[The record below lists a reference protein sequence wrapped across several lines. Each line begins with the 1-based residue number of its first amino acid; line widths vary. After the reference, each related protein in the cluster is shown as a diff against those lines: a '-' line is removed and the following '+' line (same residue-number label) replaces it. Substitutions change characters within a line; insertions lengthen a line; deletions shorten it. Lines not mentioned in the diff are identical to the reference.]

1 MQIQRLVFAFLLSSA
16 LVLAQSTPTPTDQV
30 KRDPARTEPGAAGQ
44 KDPVPPAQAPGPA
57 KKEIPLDA
65 PVITIKGVCPVGTAA
80 ADCQTVVTRAQFES
94 LVNALNPE
102 MPPETRARFAENYG
116 RLLVVASE
124 ARKAGVDKLPG
135 TDQLY
140 EFSQMQVLAQ
150 QYGRKLQDDAAQVPE
165 RDIETY
171 YREHQKD
178 YDMVQL
184 ERVIVPRHRTDA
196 KTPATTPVPTEA
208 QEKAY
213 AEKIRQRWIAGEDP
227 TKLQQET
234 YKHESLDAAPPAIA
248 VGERRRNGLPMTQQT
263 VFDLKAGDVS
273 EPFADPAAFFIYKVV
288 KRESKSLA
296 DVREEIKKTL
306 TAERLQKSME
316 KVTKAAEASLN
327 QTYFEPT
334 PPAVNADREKK
345 AVPNAAH
352 PAAPA
357 TTTKSTTKPSMK
369 PAQAPKTAPVTPSK

>member
-1 MQIQRLVFAFLLSSA
+1 MLIQRLGYTLLLSSA
-16 LVLAQSTPTPTDQV
+16 LVLAQSTPTTGQTQ
-30 KRDPARTEPGAAGQ
+30 RDPARTEPGAAGQ
-44 KDPVPPAQAPGPA
+44 KDTIPPTQATPA
-57 KKEIPLDA
+57 PARKEIPPDA
-65 PVITIKGVCPVGTAA
+65 PVITIKGVCPPATAPA
-80 ADCQTVVTRAQFES
+80 GCQTVVTRAQFET

-116 RLLVVASE
+116 RLIVVASE

-140 EFSQMQVLAQ
+140 EFSNMQVLAQ
-150 QYGRKLQDDAAQVPE
+150 QFGRKLQEDAAKVPE
-165 RDIETY
+165 GEIETY

-184 ERVIVPRHRTDA
+184 ERLIVPRHRTDA
-196 KTPATTPVPTEA
+196 KNPAAATAPTEA

-213 AEKIRQRWIAGEDP
+213 ADKIRQRWVAGEDP

-234 YKHESLDAAPPAIA
+234 YKHESLDAPPPAVA
-248 VGERRRNGLPMTQQT
+248 VGERRRNGLPMNQQA

-273 EPFADPAAFFIYKVV
+273 EPFSDPAAFFIYKVT
-288 KRESKSLA
+288 KRESKTLA

-306 TAERLQKSME
+306 TGERLQKSME

-327 QTYFEPT
+327 QTYFEPA
-334 PPAVNADREKK
+334 PPTVNSDREKK
-345 AVPNAAH
+345 ASPNPAR
-352 PAAPA
+352 PAALP
-357 TTTKSTTKPSMK
+357 TTKPTAK
-369 PAQAPKTAPVTPSK
+369 PAQVPKTAPVTPSK